1 VLPLVVHWI
10 VVSLALAVV
19 GCLSLVVVA
28 LFENSSEAGSIVL
41 ADSEPVEPAFEAVA
55 SVVMSSAAAVVAV
68 DSVLPMDS
76 SRHLFHPVP
85 MHPPY
90 P

>member
-28 LFENSSEAGSIVL
+28 LFENFSEAGSIVW

>member
-1 VLPLVVHWI
+1 MLPLVVHRM
-10 VVSLALAVV
+10 VVSLASAVV

-28 LFENSSEAGSIVL
+28 LFENFSEAGSIVW

>member
-1 VLPLVVHWI
+1 MLPLVVHWI
-10 VVSLALAVV
+10 VVSPALVVV